1 MFIAIY
7 FKLNYPGNIINMT
20 FIYLYRLNSSNV
32 TKNFK
37 CYSSRMNEMIMNV
50 SCYAC
55 KSNYFSIIGFGQV
68 IIHLLGK
75 EMQLNIIRGIF
86 K

>member
-1 MFIAIY
+1 
-7 FKLNYPGNIINMT
+7 MT
-20 FIYLYRLNSSNV
+20 FIYLYRLNSIYTSNV

-37 CYSSRMNEMIMNV
+37 CKKFKSRMNEMIMNV
-50 SCYAC
+50 SFYVC

-68 IIHLLGK
+68 IIYLLGK
-75 EMQLNIIRGIF
+75 EMQLNIIIGIF